1 MNHRSPVLAL
11 AALTMMVTPVHSSL
25 AGEPHDPGCAVRI
38 TRFAFHPSH
47 VQAGGQTSIRL
58 TVFNCSRRQRA
69 VTLTRY
75 GTEPPACP
83 VIDPLDVP
91 LLLAPMQKISLDQP
105 NVSAPICTG
114 QEDITARI
122 TGSDGTLLSERHARL
137 IIT

>member
-11 AALTMMVTPVHSSL
+11 AALAMMVTPVHSSVP
-25 AGEPHDPGCAVRI
+25 GEPRDPGCAVRI
-38 TRFAFHPSH
+38 TTFAFHPSH

-75 GTEPPACP
+75 GTEPPPCP
-83 VIDPLDVP
+83 VIDPVAVP
-91 LLLAPMQKISLDQP
+91 LFLDPLQKLSVDQR

-114 QEDITARI
+114 QEHITARI
-122 TGSDGTLLSERHARL
+122 TGSDGALLSERHASL
-137 IIT
+137 IVT